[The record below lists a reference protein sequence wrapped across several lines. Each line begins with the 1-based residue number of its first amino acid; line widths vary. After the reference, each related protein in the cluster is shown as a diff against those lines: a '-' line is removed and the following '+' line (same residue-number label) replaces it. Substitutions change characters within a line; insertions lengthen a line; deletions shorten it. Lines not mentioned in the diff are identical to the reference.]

1 MNYKERI
8 AALNTFKTAIT
19 EGDTT
24 DSVSGVST
32 DISGWEGNADSKFD
46 DYVQT
51 IKTDCADIST
61 KKASFLSEVDG
72 RISQIQAMFDL
83 DVALNSWRLGMVYD
97 SKDLANNKA
106 LVYDS
111 ISQADLDS
119 SVRDYLLGMVYQ
131 GVT

>member
-32 DISGWEGNADSKFD
+32 DVSGWEGNADSKFD
-46 DYVQT
+46 DYVLT
-51 IKTDCADIST
+51 IKSDCADISA

-97 SKDLANNKA
+97 SKDSANNKA

-119 SVRDYLLGMVYQ
+119 SVRDYLLGMVY
-131 GVT
+131 

>member
-32 DISGWEGNADSKFD
+32 DIPGWEGNADSKFD
-46 DYVQT
+46 DYVLT
-51 IKTDCADIST
+51 IKSDCADISA

-97 SKDLANNKA
+97 SKDSANNKA

-119 SVRDYLLGMVYQ
+119 SVRDYLLGMVY
-131 GVT
+131 

>member
-19 EGDTT
+19 DGDTT
-24 DSVSGVST
+24 DSVSGISADV
-32 DISGWEGNADSKFD
+32 SGWEGNADSKFD

-51 IKTDCADIST
+51 IKSDCADISG

-97 SKDLANNKA
+97 SKDSANNKA

-119 SVRDYLLGMVYQ
+119 SVRDYLLTMVY
-131 GVT
+131 

>member
-1 MNYKERI
+1 M
-8 AALNTFKTAIT
+8 NTFKTAIT

-97 SKDLANNKA
+97 SKDSANNKA

-119 SVRDYLLGMVYQ
+119 SVRDYLLGMVY
-131 GVT
+131 

>member
-24 DSVSGVST
+24 DGVSS
-32 DISGWEGNADSKFD
+32 ISTEISDWEGNADSKFD

-51 IKTDCADIST
+51 IKADCADISA

-83 DVALNSWRLGMVYD
+83 DVALNNWRLGMVYD
-97 SKDLANNKA
+97 SKDSTNNKA

-119 SVRDYLLGMVYQ
+119 SVRDYLLTMVY
-131 GVT
+131 

>member
-46 DYVQT
+46 DYVLT
-51 IKTDCADIST
+51 IKADCADISA

-72 RISQIQAMFDL
+72 RISQIQAIFDME
-83 DVALNSWRLGMVYD
+83 VSLNRWRLGMVYD
-97 SKDLANNKA
+97 SKDSANNKA

-119 SVRDYLLGMVYQ
+119 SVRDYLLGMVY
-131 GVT
+131 

>member
-32 DISGWEGNADSKFD
+32 DVSGWEGNADSKFD
-46 DYVQT
+46 DYVLT
-51 IKTDCADIST
+51 IKADCADISA

-97 SKDLANNKA
+97 SKDSANNKA

-119 SVRDYLLGMVYQ
+119 SVRDYLLCMV
-131 GVT
+131 

>member
-32 DISGWEGNADSKFD
+32 DVSGWEGNADSKFD
-46 DYVQT
+46 DYVLT
-51 IKTDCADIST
+51 IKADCADISA

-72 RISQIQAMFDL
+72 TISQIQAMFDL

-97 SKDLANNKA
+97 SKDSANNKA

-119 SVRDYLLGMVYQ
+119 SVRDYLLGMVY
-131 GVT
+131 

>member
-46 DYVQT
+46 DYVLT
-51 IKTDCADIST
+51 IKADCADISA

-97 SKDLANNKA
+97 SKDSANNKA

-119 SVRDYLLGMVYQ
+119 SVRDYLLGMVY
-131 GVT
+131 

>member
-8 AALNTFKTAIT
+8 AALKTFKAAIT

-24 DSVSGVST
+24 DSVSG
-32 DISGWEGNADSKFD
+32 ISSEIPGWEGNACLKFS
-46 DYVQT
+46 DYVQA
-51 IKTDCADIST
+51 IKTDCADIAT

-72 RISQIQAMFDL
+72 RISLIQAMFDL
-83 DVALNSWRLGMVYD
+83 EVTLNSWRLGMVYD
-97 SKDLANNKA
+97 SKDSENNKA

-119 SVRDYLLGMVYQ
+119 SVRDYLLSMVY
-131 GVT
+131 